1 MATPQSILFHNLQ
14 PTLVAVESLK
24 AFPTNNRLHPPKQIQ
39 QLANSITE
47 FGFLVPIL
55 VDQTQTIISGHAR
68 LLAAQKLGMAE
79 VPVIRIEHLSEPQIR
94 AFRIADNKIAA
105 NAEWDF
111 KSLAV
116 EFEYL
121 AQIIDF
127 DATLTGFEM
136 AEIDL
141 LIIGDDEEDDTD
153 TVPDLETDKPAI
165 TQLGDIWELGHH
177 RLICGDALQ
186 ESTYQALMG
195 NDKAHAVFTDPPYN
209 VAVDGHVCGNG
220 QVKHR
225 EFAMASGEMSQIE
238 FTGFLQKFCQNAI
251 NFSRDGALHYICM
264 DWRHMF
270 ELLSA
275 TNTLYTELK
284 NICVWNK
291 DNAGMGSLYRS
302 KHEMVAV
309 FKHGNK
315 PHINNIQLGK
325 HGRYRTNVWDYP
337 SANSMRNKDRKE
349 ELAMHPT
356 VKPVAMVAD
365 AILDSTKRHHIV
377 LDPFTGSGTTLI
389 AAEKTG
395 RQARCIELDPH
406 YCDVIIR
413 RWENLTGQ
421 KAVHLATADELSE
434 SAITKEL
441 CDA

>member
-1 MATPQSILFHNLQ
+1 MTKSINLQ
-14 PTLVAVESLK
+14 PSLMAVELLK
-24 AFPTNNRLHPPKQIQ
+24 PFPTNNRLHPAKQIQ

-47 FGFLVPIL
+47 FGFLVPVL
-55 VDQTQTIISGHAR
+55 VDQAQVIISGHAR
-68 LLAAQKLGMAE
+68 VLAAQKLGMTE
-79 VPVIRIEHLSEPQIR
+79 LPVIQVEHLSEAQIR

-105 NAEWDF
+105 NAEWDN

-116 EFEYL
+116 ELEYL

-141 LIIGDDEEDDTD
+141 VILGEEEDEDD
-153 TVPDLETDKPAI
+153 NIPDIEPDKPAI
-165 TQLGDIWELGHH
+165 TQLGDIWQLGHH
-177 RLICGDALQ
+177 RLICGDALRT
-186 ESTYQALMG
+186 ETYTALLGKEQAS
-195 NDKAHAVFTDPPYN
+195 AVFTDPPYN
-209 VAVDGHVCGNG
+209 VAVNGHVCGNG

-225 EFAMASGEMSQIE
+225 EFAMASGEMSQSE
-238 FTGFLQKFCQNAI
+238 FTGFLQQFCQNAI
-251 NFSRDGALHYICM
+251 TFSREGSLHYICM
-264 DWRHMF
+264 DWRHML

-275 TNTLYTELK
+275 ANGLYSELK

-309 FKHGNK
+309 FKNGTE

-337 SANSMRNKDRKE
+337 GVNSMRNKDRQS

-365 AILDSTKRHHIV
+365 AILDSTKRNQIV
-377 LDPFTGSGTTLI
+377 LDPYTGSGTTLI
-389 AAEKTG
+389 AAERTG
-395 RQARCIELDPH
+395 RHARCIELDPH

-413 RWENLTGQ
+413 RWEALTGR
-421 KAVHLATADELSE
+421 KASLMNVEQVLFDEVATTGEM
-434 SAITKEL
+434 